1 MDKKLLKADAISLAH
16 LRDCEEYQAPIIEV
30 VEVRNEQNILGGS
43 NPTGTA
49 PYFGDGGDWGH

>member
-49 PYFGDGGDWGH
+49 PDFGNGGNW